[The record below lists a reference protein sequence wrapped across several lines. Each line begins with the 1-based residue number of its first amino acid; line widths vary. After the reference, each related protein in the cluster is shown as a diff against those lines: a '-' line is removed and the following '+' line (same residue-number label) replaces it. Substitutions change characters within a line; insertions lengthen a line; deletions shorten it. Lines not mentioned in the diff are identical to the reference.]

1 MIILYKKINIIENYN
16 HLCYKLKVVGRF
28 LELLTRSCRL
38 FRCSLSLSSCV
49 ACYCRDLCICLL
61 YDAFFYCLHRSC
73 VGLTLTLTSESPAG
87 GNTTRFSSHLLRRCI
102 QVSHTSSKQ
111 GVTQGAD
118 HHLLFVDTS
127 IVRPPCCL

>member
-38 FRCSLSLSSCV
+38 FRCSLYLSSCV

-73 VGLTLTLTSESPAG
+73 VRGTDTDIREPRRRQHDTILLTPLATLHPSIPHKQQAG
-87 GNTTRFSSHLLRRCI
+87 GDTRC
-102 QVSHTSSKQ
+102 
-111 GVTQGAD
+111 
-118 HHLLFVDTS
+118 
-127 IVRPPCCL
+127 